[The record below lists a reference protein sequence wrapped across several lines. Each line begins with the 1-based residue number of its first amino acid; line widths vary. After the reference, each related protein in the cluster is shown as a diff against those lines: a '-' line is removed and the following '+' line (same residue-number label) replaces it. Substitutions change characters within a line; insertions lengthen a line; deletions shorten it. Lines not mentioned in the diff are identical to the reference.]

1 MRSEAID
8 PLSGVSRETLE
19 RLEIYAALVAKW
31 NPKINLVSRKSLED
45 LWSRHFVDSAQVYGL
60 AGPNPRGLWADLGSG
75 GGFPGAV
82 IAILA
87 AGAGA
92 DLRVT
97 LVESDQRKA
106 AFLRTVSRETSVP
119 FGVLA
124 DRIETLP
131 PLNADILSARA
142 LAPLTDLLGFA
153 ERHLGDGGVGLFPK
167 GETHAAEL
175 REAQNRWRFSGETA
189 TSCTDPRAVI
199 LKIGAVCRA

>member
-45 LWSRHFVDSAQVYGL
+45 LWSRHFVDSAQVFGL
-60 AGPNPRGLWADLGSG
+60 AGPNPHGLWADLGSG

-92 DLRVT
+92 GLRVT
-97 LVESDQRKA
+97 LIESDQRKA
-106 AFLRTVSRETSVP
+106 AFLRTVSRETAVP
-119 FGVLA
+119 FEVRA
-124 DRIETLP
+124 ERIETLP
-131 PLNADILSARA
+131 PLGADILSARA

-153 ERHLGDGGVGLFPK
+153 ERHLGSGGFALFPK
-167 GETHAAEL
+167 GETHAQEL
-175 REAQNRWRFSGETA
+175 HEAQNRWRFTCETA

-199 LKIGAVCRA
+199 LKIGAVSRA

>member
-1 MRSEAID
+1 MRSEASD
-8 PLSGVSRETLE
+8 PLAGVSRETLA
-19 RLEIYAALVAKW
+19 RLEAYAALVAKW

-45 LWSRHFVDSAQVYGL
+45 LWSRHILDSAQVFAL
-60 AGPNPRGLWADLGSG
+60 AGPAPRGRWADLGSG

-82 IAILA
+82 VAILA
-87 AGAGA
+87 AGIGA

-106 AFLRTVSRETSVP
+106 AFLRTVSRETAVP
-119 FGVLA
+119 FEVLSE
-124 DRIETLP
+124 RIENLP
-131 PLNADILSARA
+131 PLGADLLSARA

-153 ERHLGDGGVGLFPK
+153 ERHLASDGFALFPK
-167 GETHAAEL
+167 GETHAQEL
-175 REAQNRWRFSGETA
+175 REAQNRWRFSCETA